1 MIIGVFYNADKD
13 PGGLYANEMCS
24 FIQKSGHEARLFSPG
39 KKPDLSFLVVLGGDG
54 TMLRAA
60 QLGYPMLG
68 INLGNVGFL
77 TDCEKERGFD
87 AVMRVIEGK
96 YTTQKRL
103 MLAVNNKTALNDVVV
118 RGEKLTRFT
127 VKSNG
132 VLLWESRADG
142 VIVATPTGST
152 AYNRS
157 AGGPLLMPESRM
169 LAVTPICPSGE
180 AAVGAWVLAG
190 EREIT
195 ITAARPVALVVDGE
209 THPAATDFCIQRAKS
224 DAFIIKTGS

>member
-1 MIIGVFYNADKD
+1 MTIGIFYNTDKD
-13 PGGLYANEMCS
+13 PGGVYAREIGG
-24 FIQKSGHEARLFSPG
+24 FIQSSGHEARLLAPG
-39 KKPDLSFLVVLGGDG
+39 ENPALDFMVVLGGDG

-77 TDCEKERGFD
+77 TDCEKDRGFY
-87 AVMRVIEGK
+87 AIERVINGN
-96 YTTQKRL
+96 YSTQKRL
-103 MLAVNNKTALNDVVV
+103 MLKLNHKTALNDVVV

-127 VKSNG
+127 IKINNTV
-132 VLLWESRADG
+132 LWESRADG

-157 AGGPLLMPESRM
+157 AGGPLMMPESRM
-169 LAVTPICPSGE
+169 FAVTPICPSGE
-180 AAVGAWVLAG
+180 VRPWVLDANS
-190 EREIT
+190 EII
-195 ITAARPVALVVDGE
+195 ITAAHPVTLMVDGE
-209 THPAATDFCIQRAKS
+209 TAPPSADFLIQQAES